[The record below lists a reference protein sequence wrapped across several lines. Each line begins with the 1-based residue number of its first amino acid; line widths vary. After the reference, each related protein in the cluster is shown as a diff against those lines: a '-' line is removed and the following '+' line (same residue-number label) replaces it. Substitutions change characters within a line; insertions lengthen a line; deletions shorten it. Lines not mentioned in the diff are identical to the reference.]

1 MLRKLVGA
9 DLCDW
14 VVALPY
20 HAHEFFLNV
29 VTHILALLFLVRP
42 ELRPNLDS
50 EAALLTLLTLVE
62 HAHPAK
68 LIKFLELASHSLED
82 QFLPQ
87 LLNHGYRR
95 LKVYSEFATL
105 LIDRIFPLGLDTVLK
120 QRQAVYTLVIV
131 IDHMNVDR
139 LRRLVVE
146 KVVDIP
152 MLQINPGLRKGDNV
166 VEPSHLTHRIIVV
179 LGLVMFPET
188 PLGWKLKLRVKYFGK
203 FLSLRGCLNR
213 LSTLFL
219 FSHFLLY

>member
-1 MLRKLVGA
+1 MLRKLVGT
-9 DLCDW
+9 DLCDG
-14 VVALPY
+14 VVALLN

-29 VTHILALLFLVRP
+29 VTHIFALFLLVRP

-68 LIKFLELASHSLED
+68 LITLLELAGHSLED

-87 LLNHGYRR
+87 LLNYGNWR
-95 LKVYSEFATL
+95 LKVNSEFATL
-105 LIDRIFPLGLDTVLK
+105 LIDRILPLGLDTELK
-120 QRQAVYTLVIV
+120 QRQAVYTLLII
-131 IDHMNVDR
+131 IDHMNVDC

-146 KVVDIP
+146 KVVDVP

-179 LGLVMFPET
+179 LGLVVFPET

-203 FLSLRGCLNR
+203 FLS
-213 LSTLFL
+213 
-219 FSHFLLY
+219 